1 MISFHALGSARLTVD
16 ETYEGGATVG
26 VADVARLISRLRQ
39 RQFGVF
45 VTTSVVA
52 RQAYKEVR
60 ILPARKGALVRF
72 VLIRVLSRFPLR
84 KAS

>member
-1 MISFHALGSARLTVD
+1 M
-16 ETYEGGATVG
+16 
-26 VADVARLISRLRQ
+26 ARLISRLRQ

-60 ILPARKGALVRF
+60 EDGHPIIFISGRDITRILIDKGWNTPELVRAM
-72 VLIRVLSRFPLR
+72 LEGEFPTHGG
-84 KAS
+84 SS